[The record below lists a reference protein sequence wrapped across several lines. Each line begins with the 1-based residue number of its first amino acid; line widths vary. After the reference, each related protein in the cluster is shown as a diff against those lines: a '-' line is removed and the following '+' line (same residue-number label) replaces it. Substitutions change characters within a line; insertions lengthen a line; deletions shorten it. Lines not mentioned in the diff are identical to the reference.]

1 MKKLSK
7 LFIVVLFT
15 AIALTSCKKNS
26 DNSPAGTTMTFT
38 ANGTAT
44 TYNTCVAVSASVND
58 VNQTLITGTNLTNGK
73 PSAAS
78 MEVDITHDL
87 ATMKAGQTYSVTT
100 APKDGL
106 ILFYFKNDNDV
117 FTTQPANPVGKVTI
131 TEVTSSTIKGTFS
144 GKLFSEDDFTGEH
157 VLYSIAG
164 GSFTAKRSN

>member
-1 MKKLSK
+1 
-7 LFIVVLFT
+7 
-15 AIALTSCKKNS
+15 
-26 DNSPAGTTMTFT
+26 
-38 ANGTAT
+38 
-44 TYNTCVAVSASVND
+44 
-58 VNQTLITGTNLTNGK
+58 TNGK
-73 PSAAS
+73 PGAAS